1 MIIKIRKFVATV
13 SMYNE
18 DENGNISKETKEI
31 TLAGKRFTA
40 ASVLNKIPREA
51 KVENFGWRETAYEID
66 ADILEKFLAEHGT
79 PAECEKD

>member
-51 KVENFGWRETAYEID
+51 KVEDFGWRETAYEID

-79 PAECEKD
+79 PAECEKG